1 MQNIRLPAPVV
12 ARLTK
17 YLVHIQ
23 GVRAEGQEWVSSHE
37 VASALGLT
45 RSTVRQDLSYLDFSG
60 TSRRGYETKR
70 LEWVLFK
77 ELGADRIAN
86 VVIVG
91 AGNLGRALALY
102 SGFERSGFM
111 ICGIFDNSAR
121 VIGKRI
127 GHLEVKGMKELSR
140 EVRAKK
146 ADIGMLTV
154 PQWSAQEAADA
165 LVRSGVRGLLN
176 LTPAH
181 VQVPEHVPMVDVK
194 IIASLRELLYRM
206 KPRSSSGRRKSRC
219 GPRSVC

>member
-1 MQNIRLPAPVV
+1 MIMDAKLPTPVV

-23 GVRAEGQEWVSSHE
+23 DARAEGQEWVLSHQL
-37 VASALGLT
+37 ACALGLT
-45 RSTVRQDLSYLDFSG
+45 SSTVRQDLSYLDLSG
-60 TSRRGYETKR
+60 TSKRGYETKR

-77 ELGADRIAN
+77 ELGADRVAN

-91 AGNLGRALALY
+91 AGNLGRALALH

-111 ICGIFDNSAR
+111 ICGIFDSSAR

-127 GHLEVKGMKELSR
+127 GHLEVKGMKELLR
-140 EVRAKK
+140 EVRARK
-146 ADIGMLTV
+146 ADIGMLAV

-165 LVRSGVRGLLN
+165 LILAGVRGLLN

-181 VQVPEHVPMVDVK
+181 VLAPERVPVVDAK
-194 IIASLRELLYRM
+194 IITSLRELLYRM
-206 KPRSSSGRRKSRC
+206 KPRRSSGRRRA
-219 GPRSVC
+219 R